1 MEEMDG
7 VEMMSETYGIDP
19 VAETYGMESR
29 AENSPIVL
37 KALKCIDEVYPDGN
51 TLNEGYFPTDAFID
65 EMVRWVIDIVPS
77 HELTNRV
84 ALSLQ
89 NPSIEGDV
97 GYGMLPNLF
106 DGRIV
111 YFKANGWKRAAT
123 NVITED
129 DPRYIQQGNKVLRG
143 NASRPVVALVNA
155 FRGYIGRGVEWYS
168 ATDVSYLGQYVPYSI
183 DFIPENLED
192 LAAWKLAEIV
202 LMSMSDAQAA
212 AVCTAK
218 VNEHLEM
225 LAL

>member
-7 VEMMSETYGIDP
+7 MEMMPEAYGIDP

-29 AENSPIVL
+29 AEERPIVL
-37 KALKCIDEVYPDGN
+37 KALRCIDEIYPSEN
-51 TLNEGYFPTDAFID
+51 TLNEGYLPTNAFID

-77 HELTNRV
+77 HELTKTTS
-84 ALSLQ
+84 LSLRDARVDA
-89 NPSIEGDV
+89 EGVGSAKVSDV
-97 GYGMLPNLF
+97 
-106 DGRIV
+106 GRIV
-111 YFKANGWKRAAT
+111 YFKAEHWKRPVFG
-123 NVITED
+123 VITEN
-129 DPRYIQQGNKVLRG
+129 DPRYIQQRNKVLRG
-143 NASRPVVALVNA
+143 NPSRPVVALVD
-155 FRGYIGRGVEWYS
+155 GRTKLEWYTGDDEDNET
-168 ATDVSYLGQYVPYSI
+168 AKHVPYSI
-183 DFIPENLED
+183 DYIPENLED